1 VLADERQP
9 FGHKRETVPR
19 AISPSAAKN
28 RLLEAI
34 PHPIR
39 ERLLAHGE
47 HISLDFADMLL
58 ELDQP
63 IRHVFFPTGGLISLI
78 MPVDSGA
85 TLEVGRIGDEGMLG
99 LPLML
104 GVKVAQ
110 LRALVQGPGAA
121 WRIGAAP
128 FCRELERSLAL
139 RQILHRYLHL
149 TVWHL
154 RQTAVCAHFH
164 LVNARLARWLLMTGD
179 QVHSDEFYITQEFIS
194 SMLGVRR
201 SGVNRAASSLQ
212 ERKLIRYTRGRLS
225 ILDRPA
231 LEAAACGCY
240 AEGKAVYAGFLG

>member
-1 VLADERQP
+1 M
-9 FGHKRETVPR
+9 PR